1 MFKSNIAI
9 RKRFVSDYN
18 LPIPIVDDED
28 MFMYF
33 LNLYEDDFHSLT
45 LYGEMV
51 EEINEKFGGNI
62 DAFLDNYYSV
72 RENIIQT
79 IENGSAF
86 QAFNTMDMN
95 QFSIKDKIQV
105 SSNNIY
111 NANNNMDFFISIDL
125 KKANFQALNKVDRN
139 ILLNSD
145 TYEDFIHKFT
155 DSQYIANSKYF
166 RQCIFG
172 EMNPKRHITVERYY
186 TYQIY
191 KRIIDNIP
199 YLSDHCVSLCND
211 EIVFKYN
218 DGYYNMEKCDFL
230 RDKIE
235 KIAKEIGFNV
245 DVEFFQLKSYA
256 IHSVRNG
263 VEHFFY
269 IKDFCCTDGKFKMFT
284 LPMRYH
290 AIAYK
295 LYKNMKLDDMDYF
308 FEDDGHIV
316 KICDKF
322 TLNKIETFTINNHN

>member
-28 MFMYF
+28 MFMYL
-33 LNLYEDDFHSLT
+33 LNLYEEDFHSLT
-45 LYGEMV
+45 LYSKMV

-79 IENGSAF
+79 IENSDHF
-86 QAFNTMDMN
+86 QKFNTMDMN
-95 QFSIKDKIQV
+95 QFSIKDKVQV

-172 EMNPKRHITVERYY
+172 KMNPKRHITVEKYY
-186 TYQIY
+186 TCQIY

-199 YLSDHCVSLCND
+199 Y
-211 EIVFKYN
+211 
-218 DGYYNMEKCDFL
+218 
-230 RDKIE
+230 
-235 KIAKEIGFNV
+235 
-245 DVEFFQLKSYA
+245 
-256 IHSVRNG
+256 
-263 VEHFFY
+263 FFY
-269 IKDFCCTDGKFKMFT
+269 I
-284 LPMRYH
+284 
-290 AIAYK
+290 
-295 LYKNMKLDDMDYF
+295 N
-308 FEDDGHIV
+308 ED
-316 KICDKF
+316 
-322 TLNKIETFTINNHN
+322 

>member
-1 MFKSNIAI
+1 M
-9 RKRFVSDYN
+9 
-18 LPIPIVDDED
+18 
-28 MFMYF
+28 
-33 LNLYEDDFHSLT
+33 
-45 LYGEMV
+45 
-51 EEINEKFGGNI
+51 
-62 DAFLDNYYSV
+62 
-72 RENIIQT
+72 
-79 IENGSAF
+79 
-86 QAFNTMDMN
+86 
-95 QFSIKDKIQV
+95 
-105 SSNNIY
+105 
-111 NANNNMDFFISIDL
+111 
-125 KKANFQALNKVDRN
+125 
-139 ILLNSD
+139 
-145 TYEDFIHKFT
+145 
-155 DSQYIANSKYF
+155 
-166 RQCIFG
+166 
-172 EMNPKRHITVERYY
+172 KRHITVERYY

-308 FEDDGHIV
+308 FEDDGHVV

-322 TLNKIETFTINNHN
+322 TLNKIETYRFHQ